1 MKNVT
6 TLNGFAK
13 CENAKEIVNNS
24 SYLLCYAAKAA
35 SLHESENVWNA
46 KVVLDLSLQIRYYC
60 SQQTKKKSYFISCS
74 SSTLQTEGSVNI
86 NI

>member
-60 SQQTKKKSYFISCS
+60 SQQTKKNHILFLVHHLLCKRKV
-74 SSTLQTEGSVNI
+74 Q
-86 NI
+86 

>member
-1 MKNVT
+1 MKNGT

-46 KVVLDLSLQIRYYC
+46 KGVLDLNLQIRYYY
-60 SQQTKKKSYFISCS
+60 SQQTKNFFFISCS
-74 SSTLQTEGSVNI
+74 LSTLQTEGSVNI